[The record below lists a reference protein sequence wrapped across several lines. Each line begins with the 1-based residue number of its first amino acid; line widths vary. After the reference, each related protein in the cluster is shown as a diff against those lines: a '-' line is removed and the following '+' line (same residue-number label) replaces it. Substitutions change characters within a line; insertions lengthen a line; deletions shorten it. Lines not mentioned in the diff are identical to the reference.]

1 MEGFPPGLFRL
12 GVATVLAVGLATSA
26 MAQQSRSEQTG
37 FPDDWTH
44 HHIIFSDPGTKENAI
59 QNGNYEHW
67 LKVQTDPRFQM
78 QQKKRQSAPAPE
90 SYQIGEA
97 AGLGQSP
104 SDWNVSLGT
113 GGVAAT
119 KYPAKYS
126 FDFNNASC
134 SDFVV
139 FPVNAAGSA
148 AVAASQTGTF
158 TNVSAPTG
166 SVTIANGSD
175 SITLSATPG
184 ASSTS
189 CSSTSVTKHTG
200 NFQFA
205 LGSGATDAASLA
217 TLIDAP
223 NCGSF
228 VGVSAMSSSQTV
240 TVTATVPG
248 AGGDTIALANTLTQ
262 FAWGGD
268 TLTGGANGQ
277 ANLLGV
283 TKLYSGPG
291 GLCGAVPH
299 ILFSYAVGTGT
310 IETSPTISEDGTKI
324 AYVESISGGSKFH
337 VLTIGTTGSNGSS
350 AVAPAVPGVGN
361 NAADTAITMNRG
373 VQVTLSSPFIDY
385 GNDVAYVGDDSG
397 SLHKFTPVFGG
408 TPAEVTT
415 GGWPITVST
424 SASPL
429 LTGPTEDVSLGNIF
443 VGDGSGV
450 LWFVQTIAGGNCESP
465 PCVGATTVNV
475 GTGGAGGTASGR
487 PIIDP
492 PIVDS
497 TTGKVFAFIGCALPS
512 GGDCGNR
519 GGFGEVMQATTA
531 LTSPKWIELGT
542 GSGTNNMHD
551 GAFDNTYYT
560 GQISSGHLYVCG
572 NPTLALNPML
582 YQIGFDSTGTMT
594 TASSTTLN
602 LSTNSGMDD
611 APECSPLQEVYNSNT
626 DIDWLFL
633 SVANYCNATG
643 GGTAGCAQN
652 FMLPTTGFP
661 APAVA
666 GAAESTGTSAI
677 IVDNIST
684 AGQASNIYFGTLAG
698 GSNSAVK
705 LSQSGLH

>member
-1 MEGFPPGLFRL
+1 
-12 GVATVLAVGLATSA
+12 
-26 MAQQSRSEQTG
+26 
-37 FPDDWTH
+37 
-44 HHIIFSDPGTKENAI
+44 
-59 QNGNYEHW
+59 
-67 LKVQTDPRFQM
+67 
-78 QQKKRQSAPAPE
+78 
-90 SYQIGEA
+90 
-97 AGLGQSP
+97 
-104 SDWNVSLGT
+104 
-113 GGVAAT
+113 
-119 KYPAKYS
+119 
-126 FDFNNASC
+126 
-134 SDFVV
+134 
-139 FPVNAAGSA
+139 
-148 AVAASQTGTF
+148 
-158 TNVSAPTG
+158 
-166 SVTIANGSD
+166 
-175 SITLSATPG
+175 
-184 ASSTS
+184 
-189 CSSTSVTKHTG
+189 
-200 NFQFA
+200 
-205 LGSGATDAASLA
+205 
-217 TLIDAP
+217 
-223 NCGSF
+223 
-228 VGVSAMSSSQTV
+228 
-240 TVTATVPG
+240 
-248 AGGDTIALANTLTQ
+248 
-262 FAWGGD
+262 
-268 TLTGGANGQ
+268 
-277 ANLLGV
+277 
-283 TKLYSGPG
+283 
-291 GLCGAVPH
+291 VPH

-424 SASPL
+424 SASPI

>member
-1 MEGFPPGLFRL
+1 MESFPPGLFRL
-12 GVATVLAVGLATSA
+12 GVATVLAAGLATSA
-26 MAQQSRSEQTG
+26 TAQQSRSEQTG
-37 FPDDWTH
+37 FPDDWSH
-44 HHIIFSDPGTKENAI
+44 HHVIFSDPGTKENAI

-78 QQKKRQSAPAPE
+78 QQKKRQSAPTAE
-90 SYQIGEA
+90 SNELVVPA
-97 AGLGQSP
+97 R
-104 SDWNVSLGT
+104 DWNVSLGA

-119 KYPAKYS
+119 MYPAKYS

-148 AVAASQTGTF
+148 ATAASQTGTF
-158 TNVSAPTG
+158 TNTSAPAG
-166 SVTIANGSD
+166 SVTITNGID

-184 ASSTS
+184 PSSTS
-189 CSSTSVTKHTG
+189 CSSRSPTSNTG
-200 NFQFA
+200 SFHVGLA
-205 LGSGATDAASLA
+205 SGALDATNLA
-217 TLIDAP
+217 NLIDAP

-240 TVTATVPG
+240 TVTATAPG
-248 AGGDTIALANTLTQ
+248 TGGNNIALANTLTQ
-262 FAWGGD
+262 FAWGGN

-277 ANLLGV
+277 ANLLGI
-283 TKLYSGPG
+283 TKLYSGPSG
-291 GLCGAVPH
+291 ICGIEPG

-310 IETSPTISEDGTKI
+310 IETSPTLSEDGTKV
-324 AYVESISGGSKFH
+324 AYVESISGGSRFH
-337 VLTIGTTGSNGSS
+337 VLTIGTTGSNGGS
-350 AVAPAVPGVGN
+350 AVTPVVPGVGN
-361 NAADTAITMNRG
+361 NAADTAITMSHG

-385 GNDVAYVGDDSG
+385 GNDIAYVGDDSG

-424 SASPL
+424 SASPI
-429 LTGPTEDVSLGNIF
+429 LTGPTADSNSGNIF

-475 GTGGAGGTASGR
+475 GAGGAGGTPSGR

-512 GGDCGNR
+512 GGDCSNR

-542 GSGTNNMHD
+542 GSGANNLHD
-551 GAFDNTYYT
+551 GAFDNTYYI
-560 GQISSGHLYVCG
+560 GPISSGHLYVCG
-572 NPTLALNPML
+572 NPTRALNPML

-594 TASSTTLN
+594 TASGTTLN

-626 DIDWLFL
+626 GIDWLFL
-633 SVANYCNATG
+633 GVANYCNATR

-666 GAAESTGTSAI
+666 GAAELTGTSGI
-677 IVDNIST
+677 IVDNISP
-684 AGQASNIYFGTLAG
+684 AGQASNIYFGTLPG
-698 GSNSAVK
+698 GSNRAVK
-705 LSQSGLH
+705 LSQSNLN